1 MTLRGMLP
9 PALVTSNV
17 ELVFEAA
24 DGIPVLLTDEGK
36 VTQIVRNFIHNALKF
51 TERGE
56 VRIKARHDRENDAI
70 LLSVSDTGIGIA
82 AEDHERIFDEFT
94 QVEHP
99 VQSRVKGTGLGL
111 PLCRK
116 LAALLGGTIELT
128 SAPGIGS
135 TFSLRVQRRYL
146 PPGREEGRLGGEGA
160 DANGA
165 ARFEE
170 ESAGGK
176 RNEPAQAAI
185 QEHQELEPGLHG

>member
-1 MTLRGMLP
+1 
-9 PALVTSNV
+9 
-17 ELVFEAA
+17 
-24 DGIPVLLTDEGK
+24 
-36 VTQIVRNFIHNALKF
+36 
-51 TERGE
+51 
-56 VRIKARHDRENDAI
+56 
-70 LLSVSDTGIGIA
+70 
-82 AEDHERIFDEFT
+82 
-94 QVEHP
+94 
-99 VQSRVKGTGLGL
+99 
-111 PLCRK
+111 
-116 LAALLGGTIELT
+116 LAALLGGTIELD

-146 PPGREEGRLGGEGA
+146 PPGRQEGPLGGEGA